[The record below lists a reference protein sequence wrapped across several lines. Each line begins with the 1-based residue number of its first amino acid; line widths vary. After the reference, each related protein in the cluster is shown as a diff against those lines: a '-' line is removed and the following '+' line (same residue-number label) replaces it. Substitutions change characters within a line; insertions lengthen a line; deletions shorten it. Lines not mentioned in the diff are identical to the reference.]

1 MSGYIGKFLK
11 GMLKEGA
18 QVSTKT
24 MPDAVVGKKV
34 FGDPNKPGKLK
45 VEVISKDGKQKGLF
59 KLDEIKKKPGRARSE
74 ENIPEVQRFE
84 DPIEYARRPISE
96 EELSTLRP
104 GDIKRRLQYDPDLSI
119 AKQQETGRTGNELL
133 LEKYGGDIY
142 KGTRNIGRKELPGL
156 RRKPGEIKEASE
168 FARRMQEKQAEAVKK
183 AEQQKKK
190 QVAEEVVA
198 SQQLAARRQK
208 PNAEDPFFRLPGG
221 AVDSKKLIDAV
232 KRYENNKDSKVF
244 RDDPTKPMWAK
255 GGSVKVNKK
264 NKTKQKN
271 KKYVTVKNRF
281 SDRMLPN
288 KKRTTR
294 IY

>member
-45 VEVISKDGKQKGLF
+45 VEVISKDGKQKALVKLEDIQKKRGRGLN
-59 KLDEIKKKPGRARSE
+59 E
-74 ENIPEVQRFE
+74 ENIPEIQRFE

-104 GDIKRRLQYDPDLSI
+104 GEIKRRLLYDPDLSI
-119 AKQQETGRTGNELL
+119 SKQQETGRTGNELL
-133 LEKYGGDIY
+133 LEKYEGDLY
-142 KGTRNIGRKELPGL
+142 KKVRGIGRKELPGL
-156 RRKPGEIKEASE
+156 RRNPQEVKAQTD
-168 FARRMQEKQAEAVKK
+168 FARRMQEQQAAAAKKLEKQRK
-183 AEQQKKK
+183 QQIL
-190 QVAEEVVA
+190 EETTA
-198 SQQLAARRQK
+198 SQQLAARRQR
-208 PNAEDPFFRLPGG
+208 PNANDPFFRLPGG
-221 AVDSKKLIDAV
+221 AVDSQKLRDAIR
-232 KRYENNKDSKVF
+232 RYENNKDSKVF
-244 RDDPTKPMWAK
+244 RDDPTKAMWAK

>member
-1 MSGYIGKFLK
+1 
-11 GMLKEGA
+11 MLKEGA

-45 VEVISKDGKQKGLF
+45 VEIISKDGKQKGLF

-74 ENIPEVQRFE
+74 QNIPEIQQVE
-84 DPIEYARRPISE
+84 DSVNYARRPITE
-96 EELSTLRP
+96 EETLSLRA
-104 GDIKRRLQYDPDLSI
+104 GEIKNRLLYDPDLGR
-119 AKQQETGRTGNELL
+119 AKQQETGKTGNELL
-133 LEKYGGDIY
+133 LEKYGGELY
-142 KGTRNIGRKELPGL
+142 KGVRGIGRQQLPGL
-156 RRKPGEIKEASE
+156 RRKPEEIKAQSD
-168 FARRMQEKQAEAVKK
+168 FARRFKEKQIEAAKK

-190 QVAEEVVA
+190 QVTEEVVA
-198 SQQLAARRQK
+198 SQQLAARRQR

-221 AVDSKKLIDAV
+221 AVDMKKLREATS
-232 KRYENNKDSKVF
+232 RFENNKSKKEF
-244 RDDPTKPMWAK
+244 MDNPTKPLWAK

-264 NKTKQKN
+264 KQNIKKT
-271 KKYVTVKNRF
+271 YRTVTNRF
-281 SDRMLPN
+281 SDRMLPG

>member
-45 VEVISKDGKQKGLF
+45 VEIISKDGKQKGLF

-74 ENIPEVQRFE
+74 QNIPEIQQVE
-84 DPIEYARRPISE
+84 DSVNYARRPITE
-96 EELSTLRP
+96 EETLSLRP
-104 GDIKRRLQYDPDLSI
+104 GEIKNRLLYDPDLSI

-133 LEKYGGDIY
+133 LEKYGGELY
-142 KGTRNIGRKELPGL
+142 KGVRGIGRQQLPGL
-156 RRKPGEIKEASE
+156 RRKPEEIKAQSD
-168 FARRMQEKQAEAVKK
+168 FARRFKEKQIEAAKK

-198 SQQLAARRQK
+198 SHQLVARRQR

-221 AVDSKKLIDAV
+221 AVDMKKLREATS
-232 KRYENNKDSKVF
+232 RFENNKSKKEF
-244 RDDPTKPMWAK
+244 MDNPTKPMWAK

-264 NKTKQKN
+264 KQNIKKT
-271 KKYVTVKNRF
+271 YRTVTNRF
-281 SDRMLPN
+281 SDRMLPG

>member
-1 MSGYIGKFLK
+1 MAGYIGKFLK

-24 MPDAVVGKKV
+24 IPDGVVGKKV
-34 FGDPNKPGKLK
+34 YGDPNKIDKLK
-45 VEVISKDGKQKGLF
+45 VEVISKDGKQKALVKVEDIQKKRGRGLN
-59 KLDEIKKKPGRARSE
+59 E
-74 ENIPEVQRFE
+74 ENIPEIQRFE

-104 GDIKRRLQYDPDLSI
+104 GEIKRRLLYDPDLSI
-119 AKQQETGRTGNELL
+119 SKQQETGRTGNELL
-133 LEKYGGDIY
+133 LEKYEGDLY
-142 KGTRNIGRKELPGL
+142 KKVRGIGRKELPGL
-156 RRKPGEIKEASE
+156 RRNPQEVKAQSD
-168 FARRMQEKQAEAVKK
+168 FARRMQEQQAAAAKKLEKQRK
-183 AEQQKKK
+183 QQIL
-190 QVAEEVVA
+190 EETTA

-208 PNAEDPFFRLPGG
+208 PNANDPFFRLPGG
-221 AVDSKKLIDAV
+221 AVDSKKLLDAI

-244 RDDPTKPMWAK
+244 RDNPTKPMWAK

-264 NKTKQKN
+264 KQSN
-271 KKYVTVKNRF
+271 KKAYRTVTNKF
-281 SDRMLPN
+281 SDRMLPG

>member
-45 VEVISKDGKQKGLF
+45 VEIISKDGKQKGLF

-74 ENIPEVQRFE
+74 QNIPEIQQVE
-84 DPIEYARRPISE
+84 DSVNYARRPITE
-96 EELSTLRP
+96 EETLSLRP
-104 GDIKRRLQYDPDLSI
+104 GEIKNRLLYDPDLSI

-133 LEKYGGDIY
+133 LEKYGGELY
-142 KGTRNIGRKELPGL
+142 KGVRGIGRQQLPGL
-156 RRKPGEIKEASE
+156 RRKPEEIKAQSD
-168 FARRMQEKQAEAVKK
+168 FARRFKEKQIEAVKK

-198 SQQLAARRQK
+198 SQQLVARRQR

-221 AVDSKKLIDAV
+221 AVDMKKLREATS
-232 KRYENNKDSKVF
+232 RFENNKSKKEF
-244 RDDPTKPMWAK
+244 MDNPTKPMWAK

-264 NKTKQKN
+264 KQNIKKT
-271 KKYVTVKNRF
+271 YRTVTNRF
-281 SDRMLPN
+281 LDRMLPG

>member
-1 MSGYIGKFLK
+1 MAGYVGKFFK
-11 GMLKEGA
+11 GLLKEGA

-45 VEVISKDGKQKGLF
+45 VEVISKDGKQKGQF
-59 KLDEIKKKPGRARSE
+59 KLNEIKKKPGRARSE
-74 ENIPEVQRFE
+74 QNIPEVQRFE

-96 EELSTLRP
+96 EDLSTLRP
-104 GDIKRRLQYDPDLSI
+104 GEIKNRLKFDPDLSVD
-119 AKQQETGRTGNELL
+119 KQKETGKTGNQLL
-133 LEKYGGDIY
+133 LEKYGGEAY
-142 KGTRNIGRKELPGL
+142 TGVRNIGRHYLPGL
-156 RRKPGEIKEASE
+156 RRNPAEIKEVSE
-168 FARRMQEKQAEAVKK
+168 FARRIQEKQAEAVKK

-198 SQQLAARRQK
+198 SQQLAARRLR
-208 PNAEDPFFRLPGG
+208 PSAEDPFFRLPGG
-221 AVDSKKLIDAV
+221 AVDMKKLREATSRFENNMSKKEFMD
-232 KRYENNKDSKVF
+232 N
-244 RDDPTKPMWAK
+244 PTKPMWAK

-271 KKYVTVKNRF
+271 KKYITVKNRF

>member
-1 MSGYIGKFLK
+1 
-11 GMLKEGA
+11 MLKEGA

-45 VEVISKDGKQKGLF
+45 VEIISKDGKQKGLF

-74 ENIPEVQRFE
+74 QNIPEVQRFE
-84 DPIEYARRPISE
+84 DPIEYARRPITE

-104 GDIKRRLQYDPDLSI
+104 SEIKNRLQYDPDLSVD
-119 AKQQETGRTGNELL
+119 KQKETGRTGNELL
-133 LEKYGGDIY
+133 LEKYGGELY
-142 KGTRNIGRKELPGL
+142 KGVRGIGRQQLPGL
-156 RRKPGEIKEASE
+156 RRKPEEIKAQSD
-168 FARRMQEKQAEAVKK
+168 FARRFKEKQIEAAKK

-198 SQQLAARRQK
+198 SQQLAARRQR

-221 AVDSKKLIDAV
+221 AVDMKKLREATS
-232 KRYENNKDSKVF
+232 RFENNKSKKEF
-244 RDDPTKPMWAK
+244 MDNPTKPMWAK

-264 NKTKQKN
+264 KQNIKKT
-271 KKYVTVKNRF
+271 YRTVTNRF
-281 SDRMLPN
+281 SDRMLPG

>member
-45 VEVISKDGKQKGLF
+45 VEIISKDGKQKGLF

-74 ENIPEVQRFE
+74 QNIPEIQQVE
-84 DPIEYARRPISE
+84 DSVNYARRPITE
-96 EELSTLRP
+96 EETLSLRP
-104 GDIKRRLQYDPDLSI
+104 GEIKNRLLYDPDLSI

-133 LEKYGGDIY
+133 LEKYGGELY
-142 KGTRNIGRKELPGL
+142 KGVRGIGRQQLPGL
-156 RRKPGEIKEASE
+156 RRKPEEIKAQSD
-168 FARRMQEKQAEAVKK
+168 FARRFKEKQIEAAKK

-198 SQQLAARRQK
+198 SQQLVARRQR

-221 AVDSKKLIDAV
+221 AVDMKKLREATS
-232 KRYENNKDSKVF
+232 RFENNKSKKEF
-244 RDDPTKPMWAK
+244 MDNPTKPMWAK

-264 NKTKQKN
+264 KQNIKKT
-271 KKYVTVKNRF
+271 YRTVTNRF
-281 SDRMLPN
+281 SDRMLPG

>member
-84 DPIEYARRPISE
+84 DPIEYARRPITE
-96 EELSTLRP
+96 EETLSLTP
-104 GDIKRRLQYDPDLSI
+104 GDIRRRLQYDPDLSI

-142 KGTRNIGRKELPGL
+142 KGTRNIGRHKLPGL
-156 RRKPGEIKEASE
+156 RRKPAEIKEASD
-168 FARRMQEKQAEAVKK
+168 FARRI
-183 AEQQKKK
+183 
-190 QVAEEVVA
+190 
-198 SQQLAARRQK
+198 R

-221 AVDSKKLIDAV
+221 AVDMKKLREATSRFENNMSKKEFMD
-232 KRYENNKDSKVF
+232 N
-244 RDDPTKPMWAK
+244 PTKPMWAK

>member
-133 LEKYGGDIY
+133 LEKYGGELY
-142 KGTRNIGRKELPGL
+142 KGVRGIGRQQLPGL
-156 RRKPGEIKEASE
+156 RRKPEEIKAQSD
-168 FARRMQEKQAEAVKK
+168 FARRFKEKQIEAAKK

-198 SQQLAARRQK
+198 SQQLVARRQR

-221 AVDSKKLIDAV
+221 AVDMKKLREATS
-232 KRYENNKDSKVF
+232 RFENNKSKKEF
-244 RDDPTKPMWAK
+244 MDNPTKPMWAK

-264 NKTKQKN
+264 KQNIKKT
-271 KKYVTVKNRF
+271 YRTVTNRF
-281 SDRMLPN
+281 SDRMLPG

>member
-45 VEVISKDGKQKGLF
+45 VEIISKDGKQKGLF

-74 ENIPEVQRFE
+74 QNIPEIQQVE
-84 DPIEYARRPISE
+84 DSVNYARRPITE
-96 EELSTLRP
+96 EETLSLRP
-104 GDIKRRLQYDPDLSI
+104 GEIKNRLLYDPDLSI

-133 LEKYGGDIY
+133 LEKYGGELY
-142 KGTRNIGRKELPGL
+142 KGVRGIGRQQLPGL
-156 RRKPGEIKEASE
+156 RRKPEEIKAQSD
-168 FARRMQEKQAEAVKK
+168 FARRFKEKQIEAAKK

-208 PNAEDPFFRLPGG
+208 PNANDPFFRLPGG
-221 AVDSKKLIDAV
+221 AVDSKKLMDAI
-232 KRYENNKDSKVF
+232 KKYENNKDSKIF
-244 RDDPTKPMWAK
+244 RDNPTKPMWAK

-264 NKTKQKN
+264 KQNIKKT
-271 KKYVTVKNRF
+271 YRTVTNRF
-281 SDRMLPN
+281 SDRMLPG

>member
-45 VEVISKDGKQKGLF
+45 VEIISKDGKQKGLF

-74 ENIPEVQRFE
+74 QNIPEVQRFE
-84 DPIEYARRPISE
+84 DPIEYARRPITE

-104 GDIKRRLQYDPDLSI
+104 GEIKNRLLYDPDLSI

-133 LEKYGGDIY
+133 LEKYGGELY
-142 KGTRNIGRKELPGL
+142 KGVRGIGRQQLPGL
-156 RRKPGEIKEASE
+156 RRKPEEIKAQSD
-168 FARRMQEKQAEAVKK
+168 FARRFKEKQIEAAKK

-190 QVAEEVVA
+190 QVTEEVVA
-198 SQQLAARRQK
+198 SQQLAARRQR

-221 AVDSKKLIDAV
+221 AVDMKKLREATS
-232 KRYENNKDSKVF
+232 RFENNKSKKEF
-244 RDDPTKPMWAK
+244 MDNPTKPLWAK

-264 NKTKQKN
+264 KQNIKKT
-271 KKYVTVKNRF
+271 YRTVTNRF
-281 SDRMLPN
+281 SDRMLPG

>member
-1 MSGYIGKFLK
+1 
-11 GMLKEGA
+11 MLKEGA

-45 VEVISKDGKQKGLF
+45 VEIISKDGKQKGLF

-74 ENIPEVQRFE
+74 QNIPEVQRFE
-84 DPIEYARRPISE
+84 DPIEYARRPITE

-104 GDIKRRLQYDPDLSI
+104 GEIKNRLLYDPDLSI

-133 LEKYGGDIY
+133 LEKYGGELY
-142 KGTRNIGRKELPGL
+142 KGVRGIGRQQLPGL
-156 RRKPGEIKEASE
+156 RRKPEEIKAQSD
-168 FARRMQEKQAEAVKK
+168 FARRFKEKQIEAAKK

-198 SQQLAARRQK
+198 SQQLAARRQR

-221 AVDSKKLIDAV
+221 AVDMKKLREATS
-232 KRYENNKDSKVF
+232 RFENNKSKKEF
-244 RDDPTKPMWAK
+244 MDNPTKPMWAK

-264 NKTKQKN
+264 KQNIKKT
-271 KKYVTVKNRF
+271 YRTVTNRF
-281 SDRMLPN
+281 SDRMLPG

>member
-45 VEVISKDGKQKGLF
+45 VEIISKDGKQKGLF

-74 ENIPEVQRFE
+74 QNIPEVQRFE
-84 DPIEYARRPISE
+84 DPIEYARRPITE

-104 GDIKRRLQYDPDLSI
+104 GEIKNRLLYDPDLSI

-133 LEKYGGDIY
+133 LEKYGGELY
-142 KGTRNIGRKELPGL
+142 KGVRGIGRQQLPGL
-156 RRKPGEIKEASE
+156 RRKPEEIKAQSD
-168 FARRMQEKQAEAVKK
+168 FARRFKEKQIEAAKK

-198 SQQLAARRQK
+198 SQQLAARRQR

-221 AVDSKKLIDAV
+221 AVDMKKLREATS
-232 KRYENNKDSKVF
+232 RFENNKSKKEF
-244 RDDPTKPMWAK
+244 MDNPTKPMWAK

-264 NKTKQKN
+264 KQNIKKT
-271 KKYVTVKNRF
+271 YRTVTNRF
-281 SDRMLPN
+281 SDRMLPG